1 MHVTVRSYL
10 TAGVAAV
17 GAGAIAITPVQ
28 PMPGQD
34 TVAQTRAVSNIAVT
48 LASTI
53 DPITPWVDTFKAAAK
68 NIEIMH
74 FAYWETPPVP
84 GPFPIIS
91 SIIFNQYTYAQELF
105 NGQGAKIPGQIANNF
120 KTFFEVQRQV
130 NLNTLDG
137 LHNVA
142 WGLLPSFITIPPNLQ
157 PLLDLTTT
165 WSSGQ
170 FLGLFTPPLA
180 SLVQLTRSFTAVG
193 EFFKNGDVIGAINE
207 LLNIPANTTNAFLNG
222 GQVLD
227 LTNIVSS
234 LLPKQITKIGIAL
247 GGLLSPGGSAF
258 NALDLV
264 TKPFAPA
271 PPTVAIPGVPAGIL
285 TSSILLGRQ
294 IGEAIDV
301 GPFVPSAAAAPA
313 AAKPAP
319 AAAAVSAP
327 EASAPAVA
335 PEAPAVA
342 PEAPAVAPEAPAV
355 APEAPAPAVVD
366 IPAVEAPAPQAVSA
380 PEPAVADTPVP
391 AHRGGGDNGGSDN
404 SGHSGAR
411 GHRGA
416 A

>member
-10 TAGVAAV
+10 TAGVAVV
-17 GAGAIAITPVQ
+17 GAGAIALTPVQ
-28 PMPGQD
+28 PLPGQD
-34 TVAQTRAVSNIAVT
+34 IVAQNRAVSDIAIS

-53 DPITPWVDTFKAAAK
+53 DPITPWVDTFKAAAA

-91 SIIFNQYTYAQELF
+91 SIIFNQYTYAQQLF
-105 NGQGAKIPGQIANNF
+105 GGQAALIPGEIANNF
-120 KTFFEVQRQV
+120 QTFFKVQREV

-142 WGLLPSFITIPPNLQ
+142 WSLLPSFVDIPPNLQ

-170 FLGLFTPPLA
+170 FLGIFTPPLA
-180 SLVQLTRSFTAVG
+180 SLVQLTKSFTAVG
-193 EFFKNGDVIGAINE
+193 EFWQNGDVIGAINE
-207 LLNIPANTTNAFLNG
+207 LINIPANMTNAFLNG

-227 LTNIVSS
+227 LTSIVES
-234 LLPKQITKIGIAL
+234 LLPKQITKIGLAL

-271 PPTVAIPGVPAGIL
+271 PPEVTIPGVPAGPL

-301 GPFVPSAAAAPA
+301 GPYVPSAAAAPA
-313 AAKPAP
+313 AAKPAA
-319 AAAAVSAP
+319 AAAAVA
-327 EASAPAVA
+327 A
-335 PEAPAVA
+335 PEAPAAVVDNTPAAPVVDSTPAAPVVA
-342 PEAPAVAPEAPAV
+342 
-355 APEAPAPAVVD
+355 EAPAPAVVD
-366 IPAVEAPAPQAVSA
+366 LPEVVDAVAPQEVSAPAPAV
-380 PEPAVADTPVP
+380 VDTP
-391 AHRGGGDNGGSDN
+391 AQARRGGGDNGGN
-404 SGHSGAR
+404 GGQSGAR

>member
-1 MHVTVRSYL
+1 MAL
-10 TAGVAAV
+10 
-17 GAGAIAITPVQ
+17 TPVQ
-28 PMPGQD
+28 PMPGHD
-34 TVAQTRAVSNIAVT
+34 ALASNRAVSDIAIT

-53 DPITPWVDTFKAAAK
+53 DPITPWVDTFKAAGK
-68 NIEIMH
+68 NLEIMH

-84 GPFPIIS
+84 GPLPILS
-91 SIIFNQYTYAQELF
+91 SILYNQYTYALELV
-105 NGQGAKIPGQIANNF
+105 NGQAAKIPGQIANNF
-120 KTFFEVQRQV
+120 QTFFAVQREV

-142 WGLLPSFITIPPNLQ
+142 WGLLPSFITVPPNLQ

-165 WSSGQ
+165 YSSGQ

-227 LTNIVSS
+227 LTNIVAS
-234 LLPKQITKIGIAL
+234 LLPKQITKFGLAL

-264 TKPFAPA
+264 TKPLAPL
-271 PPTVAIPGVPAGIL
+271 PGPTIPIPGVPAGPL

-294 IGEAIDV
+294 IGEAIDT
-301 GPFVPSAAAAPA
+301 PFVPSAATVKSAAAAPA
-313 AAKPAP
+313 

-327 EASAPAVA
+327 EAPAPAVA
-335 PEAPAVA
+335 PEAPAVDK
-342 PEAPAVAPEAPAV
+342 APA
-355 APEAPAPAVVD
+355 APAPVAVDLPVPAD
-366 IPAVEAPAPQAVSA
+366 IPAAPEVSA
-380 PEPAVADTPVP
+380 PVVADTPAP
-391 AHRGGGDNGGSDN
+391 AHRGGNSGSDDG
-404 SGHSGAR
+404 GHSGAR